1 MTVQAQVATQTLPD
15 LEKGGLGGHPKG
27 LNVLF
32 FTELW
37 ERFSY
42 YGMRAILVLFMI
54 APRAEGGMGLTMDRA
69 ADIYAWYTMCVYLTS
84 IPGGLVADRLIGPR
98 LAIVYGGIIIALGHF
113 TMAIRSDFAFYAGMI
128 LIVLGTGL
136 LKPNISTM
144 VGKLYPAHDP
154 RRDAGFSIFYMGIN
168 LGATLSPLV
177 CGYLAQDKSFKTMLV
192 NWGIPAET
200 CWHFGFAAAG
210 VGMCLGLAHL
220 FAQYKLLDHIGGR
233 PKNKDS
239 KARDQAEERKEQRKG
254 DKEEQIVSSD
264 NHSERGKLMAIA
276 CLFVFNSL
284 FWMIYEQGGSSLN
297 VFAEKLS
304 TNQIFGWSFPSSW
317 LQSLTPI
324 YVIVFAP
331 LFSILW
337 TRLGARQPSSPAK
350 FALGLGFLGLG
361 VALMIPA
368 SILATHGKIS
378 PLFLIFT
385 YMIEVLGELCLSPV
399 GLSTVTKLAP
409 IRFQSLIMGG
419 WFCSSAIGNWLAGQ
433 LARSFDFSNTQA
445 MSQIFSAMAIFTL
458 FASGLLFAMLPPI
471 RKWMGNVR

>member
-1 MTVQAQVATQTLPD
+1 
-15 LEKGGLGGHPKG
+15 
-27 LNVLF
+27 
-32 FTELW
+32 
-37 ERFSY
+37 
-42 YGMRAILVLFMI
+42 
-54 APRAEGGMGLTMDRA
+54 
-69 ADIYAWYTMCVYLTS
+69 
-84 IPGGLVADRLIGPR
+84 
-98 LAIVYGGIIIALGHF
+98 
-113 TMAIRSDFAFYAGMI
+113 
-128 LIVLGTGL
+128 
-136 LKPNISTM
+136 
-144 VGKLYPAHDP
+144 
-154 RRDAGFSIFYMGIN
+154 
-168 LGATLSPLV
+168 
-177 CGYLAQDKSFKTMLV
+177 
-192 NWGIPAET
+192 
-200 CWHFGFAAAG
+200 
-210 VGMCLGLAHL
+210 
-220 FAQYKLLDHIGGR
+220 LDHIGGR

-368 SILATHGKIS
+368 SILATHGKVS